1 MSLLNDVTLVLLIC
15 HVLGD
20 FHFQSQNISDRKTK
34 SLKALAT
41 HLSIHAITLLSSFLL
56 LFSWGGILENW
67 GLLLSVLISH
77 ILLDV
82 MKFYLYQAK
91 DLPEEILYI
100 VDQVLH
106 IGLLLVFNEFVFQ
119 STTVLLFFNRNQIN
133 WLLLLLVITK
143 PANITFKVVFQKYQ
157 FQNDAPTVPGAG
169 AVIGNLER
177 ILSAVFLAMNQVAS
191 IGFIYTAKSIA
202 RFKEIEENKGF
213 AEYYLIGTLFSILYV
228 VVAYYLI
235 MIA

>member
-1 MSLLNDVTLVLLIC
+1 M
-15 HVLGD
+15 
-20 FHFQSQNISDRKTK
+20 
-34 SLKALAT
+34 
-41 HLSIHAITLLSSFLL
+41 
-56 LFSWGGILENW
+56 
-67 GLLLSVLISH
+67 
-77 ILLDV
+77 
-82 MKFYLYQAK
+82 
-91 DLPEEILYI
+91 
-100 VDQVLH
+100 
-106 IGLLLVFNEFVFQ
+106 
-119 STTVLLFFNRNQIN
+119 
-133 WLLLLLVITK
+133 LVITK